1 MNDGVETPPHELMAA
16 HWGGLVIVAEVL
28 VIEGLGDYA
37 DELLGDVVGEEISEV
52 HYRRIVFA
60 TEPGLF
66 LALALSAY
74 IAVIATRYLFACTEV
89 LPKSVFEERLA

>member
-1 MNDGVETPPHELMAA
+1 M
-16 HWGGLVIVAEVL
+16 IVADVL

-37 DELLGDVVGEEISEV
+37 DELLGDVVGEEISEI
-52 HYRRIVFA
+52 HYACVILA

-74 IAVIATRYLFACTEV
+74 VAVIATRYLFSSAEV
-89 LPKSVFEERLA
+89 LPKSVFEERLRQAEFDEATIGTDW